1 MGVVQSQ
8 AKDRPSSYSSRMSA
22 ESYPDAKSVRGT
34 SLVCSWFLGGAGQV
48 TCSEGV
54 GPRLLSPR
62 KDRLSTLYRQ
72 RFTFAYRL
80 YFLNF
85 GLPLNGLN
93 AAAHHTIFQCQPL
106 TKISKEGTTH
116 VCVTLPADST
126 CPH

>member
-34 SLVCSWFLGGAGQV
+34 SLVCSWFLEEGGAGQV

-54 GPRLLSPR
+54 GPRLLPPR
-62 KDRLSTLYRQ
+62 KDRLSTKVHFCLS
-72 RFTFAYRL
+72 L
-80 YFLNF
+80 LLLNF
-85 GLPLNGLN
+85 GLPLN

-106 TKISKEGTTH
+106 TKISKEGTTQ